1 MTLLYCTSFGGY
13 RVGGERTDLDPNWQF
28 PASVNPLEAGVLLP
42 GRASARRAFVQET
55 NRQLAYM
62 ALDVSGLSVSDTWII
77 GQAFRIEHPRLEDR
91 TRRPPLLTFMDSTGA
106 TDSVRVYAR
115 GGTLSVRS
123 RGQNGTVL
131 GRADVSLT
139 SRRWYYLETRV
150 FFDGLGGIVEGSVE
164 LRLDEVTVVS
174 VSGFDTAFFTS
185 GETRPAQIL
194 FAGGEAAR
202 VEVTD
207 IYIADGVDATSTQ
220 GRPYNTFL
228 GDIGGKRMTPAA
240 SGSLSQF
247 LGSDG
252 NTVGN
257 YQLVD
262 DDPEDGGFQ
271 GEPPAA
277 VLRREGHRPPPRSLP
292 RSTPEGGGG
301 RGRRHVPPP
310 ALTPRRLR

>member
-123 RGQNGTVL
+123 RGQNRDSQRNGLRSSSPPKMLTLSTSHTSSTTGGT
-131 GRADVSLT
+131 S
-139 SRRWYYLETRV
+139 SRKYMATK
-150 FFDGLGGIVEGSVE
+150 S
-164 LRLDEVTVVS
+164 
-174 VSGFDTAFFTS
+174 
-185 GETRPAQIL
+185 
-194 FAGGEAAR
+194 EA
-202 VEVTD
+202 
-207 IYIADGVDATSTQ
+207 
-220 GRPYNTFL
+220 
-228 GDIGGKRMTPAA
+228 
-240 SGSLSQF
+240 
-247 LGSDG
+247 
-252 NTVGN
+252 
-257 YQLVD
+257 
-262 DDPEDGGFQ
+262 
-271 GEPPAA
+271 
-277 VLRREGHRPPPRSLP
+277 
-292 RSTPEGGGG
+292 
-301 RGRRHVPPP
+301 
-310 ALTPRRLR
+310 